1 MSDKIAR
8 LGIERDNN
16 LMYYIKN
23 GDVWAVPRKRPG
35 QPKGKAEK
43 VASPGIEMDYSRF
56 IYFLD
61 GDGDVARKERSSGGA
76 GRKPK
81 ASKTPKAAKA
91 AKTPKTSKAA
101 PPSKPMRSA
110 VAPIGKGKK
119 TEAQIRHEVDECLK
133 AQGLSLPDVDDDDD
147 VAVAV
152 PKKRGKAR

>member
-1 MSDKIAR
+1 MSDKVAR

-43 VASPGIEMDYSRF
+43 VASPGIEMDYSR
-56 IYFLD
+56 YLYYLD
-61 GDGDVARKERSSGGA
+61 GDGDVARKERASGGA
-76 GRKPK
+76 GRRPK
-81 ASKTPKAAKA
+81 ASKTAKA

-101 PPSKPMRSA
+101 PPSRPTRSA
-110 VAPIGKGKK
+110 ATSIGNGKK
-119 TEAQIRHEVDECLK
+119 TEAQIRREVDDCLK
-133 AQGLSLPDVDDDDD
+133 SKGLSLPDADDDDDDD
-147 VAVAV
+147 VDVVV